1 MAHDL
6 RLPLLGAGILGAVIC
21 TAADA
26 EVLPDPTRPPAALHA
41 PVDGQGGGEAVRL
54 VLQSVLLSP
63 ERKAA
68 VISGKVVAPG
78 GRIEGLTLVR
88 LTETEATLAG
98 PRGSVRLRLY
108 PGVEKL
114 AGQPPGHTDL
124 RSGRQ

>member
-1 MAHDL
+1 MPKSCPIRRA
-6 RLPLLGAGILGAVIC
+6 RRPRC
-21 TAADA
+21 TRRSTA
-26 EVLPDPTRPPAALHA
+26 R
-41 PVDGQGGGEAVRL
+41 AVRL